1 MIKRKN
7 ATGSHAKQ
15 KNKKSIVGSSEKPRL
30 TVYRSLN
37 HIYAQ
42 IIDDSS
48 GKTLVS
54 GSTLSKD
61 ISEELKTLK
70 GKIAKSKAV
79 GSLVAKKALNQK
91 IKSVIFDRNGYRYH
105 GRVQAVADGAREGGL
120 KF

>member
-42 IIDDSS
+42 IIDDAD
-48 GKTLVS
+48 GRTLVS
-54 GSTLSKD
+54 ASSCDPGLKD
-61 ISEELKTLK
+61 KLKSGGNIEAAKMVGQAIAERAKAIPIEL
-70 GKIAKSKAV
+70 V
-79 GSLVAKKALNQK
+79 V
-91 IKSVIFDRNGYRYH
+91 FDRGGRLYH
-105 GRVQAVADGAREGGL
+105 GRVKALADAARSGGL